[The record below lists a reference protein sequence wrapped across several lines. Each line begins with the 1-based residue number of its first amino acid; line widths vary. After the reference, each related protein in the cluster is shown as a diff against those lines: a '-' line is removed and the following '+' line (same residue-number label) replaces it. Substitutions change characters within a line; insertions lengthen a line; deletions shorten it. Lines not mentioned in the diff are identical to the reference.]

1 MMGME
6 CAVLTGDSGIGE
18 GGLGGGRG
26 RGEGKGEGGEEE

>member
-18 GGLGGGRG
+18 GGY
-26 RGEGKGEGGEEE
+26 GKGEGGGGKGEEE